1 MKIPGLVGHL
11 KSLSDKGMAVGP
23 LLSLLLPRLGSSILD
38 KKLYLKVALQLVK
51 ELPLGQLLLQNLHLV
66 TDTSAHVLNT
76 VACVCCLAKDLLNYR
91 IRTTADNP
99 AGTFGNPFCSPCS
112 RHMLA

>member
-38 KKLYLKVALQLVK
+38 KKLHLKIALQLVK
-51 ELPLGQLLLQNLHLV
+51 ELPLGQLLLQCLFLLVHGHL
-66 TDTSAHVLNT
+66 SS
-76 VACVCCLAKDLLNYR
+76 C
-91 IRTTADNP
+91 
-99 AGTFGNPFCSPCS
+99 FGHLSFCMLSSQTPF
-112 RHMLA
+112 